1 MKAAIECSKCG
12 NIMVRRDVF
21 IRENKDYSTMPN
33 SPTVQVSGTS
43 STTTTSRTYVP
54 STSGSYPPGAIS
66 SIPRREIINVRT
78 YICPKCKIEDQIIEE
93 DIS

>member
-12 NIMVRRDVF
+12 NIMIRKDVF

-33 SPTVQVSGTS
+33 SPTVSV
-43 STTTTSRTYVP
+43 TYVP
-54 STSGSYPPGAIS
+54 STSGSSPPGAIS

-78 YICPKCKIEDQIIEE
+78 YICPKCKTEDQIIEE